1 MGPAATATIDISGA
15 LGYDSPPRPMDV
27 TCNRCGTDYEF
38 EETLVS
44 TRGTTVKCTSCG
56 HLFKV
61 FRGGNQEHTATD
73 DVRPWLVRRRNGD
86 VEPLVSLGDLTRMIA
101 RNEIT
106 PDDDISRSGQAWKKL
121 GDIAEL
127 QGFFGN
133 PKRAQ
138 AALSATPPLG
148 LESPVGRPRRTSEPS
163 LPIGVTSQPPVSR
176 TEITETGPEPTDPK
190 PTDPELRI
198 SEPPANIPTPRSS
211 VRPRAPRPTEPTRSE
226 RPKPRITVDEPPS
239 AQEHTPHER
248 PSARQRAQARKA
260 RGESDREVSSRSSV
274 PPSTPSSASNAPRSS
289 SAPQAPSGSARPSA
303 SSHAPL
309 PPPRPTPGGQAPAP
323 LAATTPSKPTADPKF
338 PWSRVLLLIALV
350 GIGMGMGAY
359 AWGRRLVPAPVKVD
373 PAAPFL
379 ARADAALA
387 THDLRQFSDA
397 VTDYTKALAFNER
410 DAVALTRISRT
421 HAVWAEALENLA
433 QWEPMRALDARAERK
448 RHMVSSRN
456 NAELALRAKPDDLEA
471 EVALADA
478 LRLEGNIVAAREHLT
493 RAHEPSARSSAE
505 SLRVASLLAHDES
518 DGDLSQALQ
527 LAARAVEADP
537 RMIRTQLLA
546 GSLLLAANDL
556 SAARERARQILSQ
569 HPSHKLAVLLLSVIE
584 AKAVAASAT
593 SGAQA
598 TPTPTPPTETTQAQT
613 AIEPG
618 ETEEASNADGKPTPA
633 MPELPTGYD
642 DLIRRGESLLERGS
656 VRVAKEAFQ
665 RALALRPGSPPAL
678 TGLGY
683 IALERG
689 DTAGAIRHF
698 TPASVAGFGDALIGL
713 GDTYRRLG
721 RNEDALSAYERYLN
735 RFPNGP
741 RASIAGRQAE
751 RLREEFGRG
760 NATTRRGTVAPSSP
774 EFNDVGARPR

>member
-1 MGPAATATIDISGA
+1 
-15 LGYDSPPRPMDV
+15 MDV

-61 FRGGNQEHTATD
+61 FRGGSQEQTTAD

-106 PDDDISRSGQAWKKL
+106 PDDEISRSGQAWKKL
-121 GDIAEL
+121 GEIAEL

-148 LESPVGRPRRTSEPS
+148 LESPVGRPRRASDPG
-163 LPIGVTSQPPVSR
+163 LPIGVSSQPPVSR
-176 TEITETGPEPTDPK
+176 TEITETGPE

-211 VRPRAPRPTEPTRSE
+211 VRPPTSRPIEPSRSE
-226 RPKPRITVDEPPS
+226 RPKPRLTVDEPPS
-239 AQEHTPHER
+239 AQEYTPHER

-260 RGESDREVSSRSSV
+260 RGDSDREVSARSSLPPGA
-274 PPSTPSSASNAPRSS
+274 PPSAPTAPRSS
-289 SAPQAPSGSARPSA
+289 SAPQAPSTSARPSA

-309 PPPRPTPGGQAPAP
+309 PPPRPTPGAQASV
-323 LAATTPSKPTADPKF
+323 AAAPSKPAAGSKF

-350 GIGMGMGAY
+350 GLGMGAY
-359 AWGRRLVPAPVKVD
+359 AWGRKFMPTQVKAD

-379 ARADAALA
+379 ARGDTALA

-397 VTDYTKALAFNER
+397 VTDYTKALAFNEH

-448 RHMVSSRN
+448 RHVVSARN
-456 NAELALRAKPDDLEA
+456 NAELALRAKPNDAEA

-505 SLRVASLLAHDES
+505 SLRVAAQLAADES

-537 RMIRTQLLA
+537 RMIRAQLLA

-556 SAARERARQILSQ
+556 STAREHAREVLSQ
-569 HPSHKLAVLLLSVIE
+569 HPSHKLAGSLLSVIE
-584 AKAVAASAT
+584 ARAVSASAT
-593 SGAQA
+593 TTEQA
-598 TPTPTPPTETTQAQT
+598 TDTQDTTETET
-613 AIEPG
+613 ATDAV
-618 ETEEASNADGKPTPA
+618 ETSDASDAEGKPTRPT
-633 MPELPTGYD
+633 PELPTGYD
-642 DLIRRGESLLERGS
+642 ELIRRGESLLERGS
-656 VRVAKEAFQ
+656 VRVAKEAFE

-689 DTAGAIRHF
+689 DTSGAIRLF

-721 RNEDALSAYERYLN
+721 RNEDALRAYERYLN

-751 RLREEFGRG
+751 RLREQFGRG
-760 NATTRRGTVAPSSP
+760 NATTRPATTTTNSP
-774 EFNDVGARPR
+774 EFNDVGVRPR

>member
-1 MGPAATATIDISGA
+1 
-15 LGYDSPPRPMDV
+15 MDV

-73 DVRPWLVRRRNGD
+73 DVRPWLVRRGNGD

-106 PDDDISRSGQAWKKL
+106 PDDEISRSGQAWKKL
-121 GDIAEL
+121 GEIAEL

-148 LESPVGRPRRTSEPS
+148 LESPVGRPRRASDPG
-163 LPIGVTSQPPVSR
+163 LPIGVSSQPPVSR
-176 TEITETGPEPTDPK
+176 TEITETGPEPTDP
-190 PTDPELRI
+190 ELRV
-198 SEPPANIPTPRSS
+198 SEPPANISTPRSS
-211 VRPRAPRPTEPTRSE
+211 VRPPTPRTVETSRVE
-226 RPKPRITVDEPPS
+226 RPKPRLTVDEPPS
-239 AQEHTPHER
+239 AQEYTPHER

-260 RGESDREVSSRSSV
+260 RGESEGSSRSSL
-274 PPSTPSSASNAPRSS
+274 PPTAPTAPSAASNTPRSS

-309 PPPRPTPGGQAPAP
+309 PPPRPTPGAQA
-323 LAATTPSKPTADPKF
+323 AAAAAPSKPAAGSKF
-338 PWSRVLLLIALV
+338 PWVRVLLLMALV
-350 GIGMGMGAY
+350 GLGMGAY
-359 AWGRRLVPAPVKVD
+359 AWGRRLVPAPVKMD

-379 ARADAALA
+379 ARGDTALA

-397 VTDYTKALAFNER
+397 VTDYTKALAFNEH
-410 DAVALTRISRT
+410 DAGALARISRT

-448 RHMVSSRN
+448 RHVVSARN
-456 NAELALRAKPDDLEA
+456 NAELALRAKPDDVEA
-471 EVALADA
+471 LVALADA
-478 LRLEGNIVAAREHLT
+478 LRLEGNIVAARDHLT

-505 SLRVASLLAHDES
+505 SLRVAALLAADES

-527 LAARAVEADP
+527 LAVRAVEADP
-537 RMIRTQLLA
+537 RMIRAQLLA

-556 SAARERARQILSQ
+556 STAREHAREVLSQ
-569 HPSHKLAVLLLSVIE
+569 HPSHKLAGLLLSVIE
-584 AKAVAASAT
+584 AKAVNGSTASPE
-593 SGAQA
+593 QA
-598 TPTPTPPTETTQAQT
+598 TDTEGTTETETATEPTETSD
-613 AIEPG
+613 
-618 ETEEASNADGKPTPA
+618 ASDAVEKPTRPTPA
-633 MPELPTGYD
+633 LPTGYD
-642 DLIRRGESLLERGS
+642 ELIRRGESLLERGS
-656 VRVAKEAFQ
+656 VRVAKEAFE

-689 DTAGAIRHF
+689 DTSTAIRLF

-721 RNEDALSAYERYLN
+721 RNEDALRAYERYLN

-751 RLREEFGRG
+751 RLREQFGRG
-760 NATTRRGTVAPSSP
+760 NATTRPGTTTPSSP